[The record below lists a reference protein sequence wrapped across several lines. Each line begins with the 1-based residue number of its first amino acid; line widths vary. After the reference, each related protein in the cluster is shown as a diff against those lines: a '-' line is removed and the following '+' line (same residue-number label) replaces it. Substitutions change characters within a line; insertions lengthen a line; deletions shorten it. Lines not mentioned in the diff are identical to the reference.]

1 MNKQS
6 DPVDSA
12 LNMLRSEQW
21 AAEQPFDPDLENR
34 LMQDFNTHQS
44 PRRFASPKA
53 MLLALAFLTVGG
65 VTLAAT
71 DGVAKLKQWF
81 VTLEINGERLDVELD
96 ENGEST
102 FDYEMAD
109 GTTATVNIQK
119 TDTPEDGQ
127 MTQIRVTAGDDQT
140 ENVEVAKICQ
150 KIKVGG
156 ANLALTIDDL
166 EDAELVKSWS
176 DAKGTSFDLYTRVQ
190 KNGDWIFFV
199 ASQPTDD
206 EEPDVRQVARIPTTV
221 LPADSEPTFEIGTDG
236 TLSITLN
243 DGEGRVQE
251 LKLRFNKQEGDSPK
265 DCTIRTQSGDEITIK
280 VDQIDEQQ
288 GPTAVSPRPGGQR

>member
-12 LNMLRSEQW
+12 LNMLRTEHW

-53 MLLALAFLTVGG
+53 MLLALAFLTLGG

-96 ENGEST
+96 DNGEST

-109 GTTATVNIQK
+109 GTTATVNIQ
-119 TDTPEDGQ
+119 
-127 MTQIRVTAGDDQT
+127 
-140 ENVEVAKICQ
+140 
-150 KIKVGG
+150 
-156 ANLALTIDDL
+156 
-166 EDAELVKSWS
+166 
-176 DAKGTSFDLYTRVQ
+176 
-190 KNGDWIFFV
+190 
-199 ASQPTDD
+199 
-206 EEPDVRQVARIPTTV
+206 
-221 LPADSEPTFEIGTDG
+221 
-236 TLSITLN
+236 
-243 DGEGRVQE
+243 
-251 LKLRFNKQEGDSPK
+251 
-265 DCTIRTQSGDEITIK
+265 
-280 VDQIDEQQ
+280 
-288 GPTAVSPRPGGQR
+288 

>member
-21 AAEQPFDPDLENR
+21 AAGQPFDPDLENR

-44 PRRFASPKA
+44 ARRFAHPKA
-53 MLLALAFLTVGG
+53 MLLAVAFLAVGG

-109 GTTATVNIQK
+109 GTNATVNIQK
-119 TDTPEDGQ
+119 TNTPEDGE

-140 ENVEVAKICQ
+140 EDVEVAKVVRKRIS
-150 KIKVGG
+150 GE
-156 ANLALTIDDL
+156 AAREYTLDDL
-166 EDAELVKSWS
+166 GDAEPVKSWS
-176 DAKGTSFDLYTRVQ
+176 DATGTSYDLYTIVQ
-190 KNGDWIFFV
+190 KDGDWQFFIT
-199 ASQPTDD
+199 SQTVED
-206 EEPDVRQVARIPTTV
+206 EEPDVRQVARIPTTI
-221 LPADSEPTFEIGTDG
+221 LPANSEPTIEIGDDG
-236 TLSITLN
+236 MLTLKLN
-243 DGEGRVQE
+243 NGEGEERVMKVMIRRGNE
-251 LKLRFNKQEGDSPK
+251 DSPSLGDRPIKLR
-265 DCTIRTQSGDEITIK
+265 THAGDEITIK
-280 VDQIDEQQ
+280 VDQIDAEEEN
-288 GPTAVSPRPGGQR
+288 